1 MTFTLVH
8 IIHVLTVI
16 LWIGGLAFVTT
27 MVFPLIFKTPDALQ
41 KVLLFQRI
49 EHKFAK
55 VARYYNLIVGVSGFI
70 MVAMRGWHRVMFT
83 KAGAGLTVMTAIW
96 IFWFIMLF
104 GLEPIVIKKMLE
116 NMAKG
121 GDKMDIDG
129 IFAKLNRM
137 HWVMMAVSLIAAAAG
152 ITFAHGYLS

>member
-1 MTFTLVH
+1 MVFTLVH

-27 MVFPLIFKTPDALQ
+27 MVFPLIFRTPDALQ

-55 VARYYNLIVGVSGFI
+55 AARIYNLIVGISGFI
-70 MVAMRGWHRVMFT
+70 MVAMAGWHKIMFT
-83 KAGAGLTVMTAIW
+83 KAGAPLTIMTGIW
-96 IFWFIMLF
+96 VFWFIMLF
-104 GLEPIVIKKMLE
+104 GLEPLVIKKMLD
-116 NMAKG
+116 NMARG

-137 HWVMMAVSLIAAAAG
+137 HWVMMGISLIAAASG
-152 ITFAHGYLS
+152 IVFAHGYL